1 MTMQQNDV
9 IRIFGERRVRST
21 WDDTAEKWYFSIIDV
36 VAILTDSRDYQHARN
51 YWKVLKNRLSK
62 EGYEPVTKC
71 NQLKMTAEDGK
82 LRLTD
87 VADTAQMLRIVQ
99 SIPSPKAEP
108 FKRWLAQ
115 VGAERL
121 DEIADPEIAIARAIL
136 TYRRKGYDEAW
147 INRRLKSI
155 EIRKLL
161 TDEWNRCGVKEGLE
175 YAVLT
180 DDIYKAWSGL
190 TAKEYKHLKGL
201 TKENLRDNMSNM
213 ELLLGMLAEA
223 TTTELSQAK
232 NPEGFVESRAV
243 AHEGGSIVGKTRREI
258 ESRTGR
264 KIVSSRNASSLELDA
279 EDGKNDLP

>member
-1 MTMQQNDV
+1 MQQNDV
-9 IRIFGERRVRST
+9 IRLFGERRVRSL
-21 WDDTAEKWYFSIIDV
+21 WDDAAEKWYFSVIDV
-36 VAILTDSRDYQHARN
+36 VAILTESVDYQHARN
-51 YWKVLKNRLSK
+51 YWKVLKNRLIK

-82 LRLTD
+82 QRLTD
-87 VADTAQMLRIVQ
+87 VADTEQMLRIVQ

-108 FKRWLAQ
+108 FKRWLAK
-115 VGAERL
+115 VGSERL

-161 TDEWNRCGVKEGLE
+161 TDEWERCGVRESIE
-175 YAVLT
+175 YALLT
-180 DDIYKAWSGL
+180 DEIYKAWSGL
-190 TAKEYKHLKGL
+190 TAREYKHLKGL
-201 TKENLRDNMSNM
+201 TKENLRDNMSNL

-232 NPEGFVESRAV
+232 NPEGFTESRAV
-243 AHEGGSIVGKTRREI
+243 AHEGGSIVGNTRREI
-258 ESRTGR
+258 ESKTGK
-264 KIVSSRNASSLELDA
+264 KIVSSDNA
-279 EDGKNDLP
+279 LPPKTDENERL

>member
-1 MTMQQNDV
+1 MQKNDV
-9 IRIFGERRVRST
+9 MRIFGERHVRSA
-21 WDDTAEKWYFSIIDV
+21 WDDAGEKWYFSVVDV
-36 VAILTDSRDYQHARN
+36 VAILTDSADHQHARN
-51 YWKVLKNRLSK
+51 YWKVLKSRLVK

-82 LRLTD
+82 QRLTD
-87 VADTAQMLRIVQ
+87 VADTEQMLRIVQ

-108 FKRWLAQ
+108 FKRWLAH
-115 VGAERL
+115 VGSERL
-121 DEIADPEIAIARAIL
+121 DEVADPELAIARAIL
-136 TYRRKGYDEAW
+136 TYRRKGYDESW

-190 TAKEYKHLKGL
+190 SAKEYKHLKGL

-232 NPEGFVESRAV
+232 NPNGFMESRAV
-243 AHEGGSIVGKTRREI
+243 AHEGGSIVGNTRREI
-258 ESRTGR
+258 ESKTGK
-264 KIVSSRNASSLELDA
+264 KIVSSQKAPPLDA
-279 EDGKNDLP
+279 DGGIEKS

>member
-1 MTMQQNDV
+1 MRQNDV
-9 IRIFGERRVRST
+9 IRIFGERHVRSA
-21 WDDTAEKWYFSIIDV
+21 WDDAGEKWYFSVVDV
-36 VAILTDSRDYQHARN
+36 VAILTDSVDYQHARN
-51 YWKVLKNRLSK
+51 YWKVLKSRLSK

-82 LRLTD
+82 QRLTD
-87 VADTAQMLRIVQ
+87 VADTEQMLRIVQ

-108 FKRWLAQ
+108 FKRWLAA

-136 TYRRKGYDEAW
+136 TYRRKGYDESW

-161 TDEWNRCGVKEGLE
+161 TDEWSRCGVKDSFE
-175 YAVLT
+175 YALLT

-232 NPEGFVESRAV
+232 NPEGLAESRAV
-243 AHEGGSIVGKTRREI
+243 AREGGSIIGNTRREI
-258 ESRTGR
+258 ESRTGK
-264 KIVSSRNASSLELDA
+264 KIVSSKSASSLELPS
-279 EDGKNDLP
+279 DGEADLS